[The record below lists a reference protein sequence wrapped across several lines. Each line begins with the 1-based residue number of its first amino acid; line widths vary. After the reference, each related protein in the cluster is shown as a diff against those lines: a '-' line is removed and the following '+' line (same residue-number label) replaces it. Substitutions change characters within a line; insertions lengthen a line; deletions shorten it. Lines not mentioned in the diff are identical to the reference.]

1 MDRTEGDDPLHQFP
15 DNDFII
21 NFLNNDTKCSLGVQN
36 PLMGN
41 YSHNSLFVGG
51 DIGYQTGLSNNAPY
65 SQYHNLEDIS
75 KYVSQQNT
83 GLGET
88 TDYYSQHMRKNNSYQ
103 MHSNQAQ
110 QMPQNTHSNLN
121 SLNQYGQSSQ
131 QQHNQ
136 HSQQG
141 HNGGHQ
147 QNPQYL
153 YQPPHNIKQE
163 QNQYNQM
170 QITKLE
176 DQSIS
181 EYSNANYGS
190 TSNSIKKPEYVFEKN
205 KNLFN
210 YKNNLKNTYINK
222 ISSLI
227 TDNPKSKSKERPAP
241 NIQEQPIQQQWYPK
255 DPKQQADE
263 IFKEPL
269 KPGQFGYPQN
279 ISNIGSNF
287 KVPTNANVQMNPQQL
302 QQQLKKVRSFDAL
315 KVDEIEKMNQKLAR
329 NRESARNSRKRKK
342 IYIELLE
349 TKVATISEELEKTKR
364 VLETNNQY
372 LNKLS
377 FQTQILN
384 GFIFGRQQLYEKIEK
399 AIQSQ
404 AEENEINLML
414 DSLRFRL
421 GAAGKERITAVNYFF
436 KQILDICVPTHY
448 RYLLWSSQEAL
459 DMFNEEGSDAD
470 QRAPWR
476 QELMNTIGLSEQQKK
491 QMQKFKKRFTAEKQK
506 LDELIEG
513 LNQMKKQIQTKTQNV
528 ENIIDDMRNVFTPNQ
543 NAKFL
548 VFLEKNKYRRE
559 ISNIAL
565 WEAFK
570 KENGEY
576 DFDEEGQSDSSLLNQ
591 HLLGQ
596 QPNLPSVNGMGGG
609 SDLGFI
615 SQYQSNGAGMHNS
628 MDSSDINQMSD
639 DDEESHVKVNDQEGP
654 RKKVQIQQGNSNVYM

>member
-21 NFLNNDTKCSLGVQN
+21 NFLNNDTKGTLGVQN

-103 MHSNQAQ
+103 MHSNQTQ

-163 QNQYNQM
+163 QNQYNHM

-181 EYSNANYGS
+181 EYSNTNYGS
-190 TSNSIKKPEYVFEKN
+190 TSNSIKKPEHVFEKN

-222 ISSLI
+222 ISTLI
-227 TDNPKSKSKERPAP
+227 TDNPTSKSKERPAP
-241 NIQEQPIQQQWYPK
+241 IVPEQPIQQQWYPK

-269 KPGQFGYPQN
+269 KTGQFAYPQN
-279 ISNIGSNF
+279 MQNIGSNF

-476 QELMNTIGLSEQQKK
+476 QELMNTISLSEQQKK
-491 QMQKFKKRFTAEKQK
+491 QMQKFKKRFTSEKQK

-528 ENIIDDMRNVFTPNQ
+528 ENIIDDMRNVFTPIQ

-565 WEAFK
+565 WDAFK

-596 QPNLPSVNGMGGG
+596 QPNLPSGNGMGGG

-615 SQYQSNGAGMHNS
+615 SQYQSNGGGMHNS

-639 DDEESHVKVNDQEGP
+639 DDEDSHVKGNDQEVP
-654 RKKVQIQQGNSNVYM
+654 RKKVQIQQGNQNVYM